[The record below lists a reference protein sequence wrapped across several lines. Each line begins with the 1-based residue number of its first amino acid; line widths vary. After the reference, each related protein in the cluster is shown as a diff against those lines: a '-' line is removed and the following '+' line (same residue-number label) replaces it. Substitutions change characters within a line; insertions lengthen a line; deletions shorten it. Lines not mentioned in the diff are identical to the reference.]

1 MTEAKEV
8 EFRRLT
14 QWLTAGVVAV
24 GLAAACFTGSGVAW
38 ADDGST
44 SNGGTDSPVSTTT
57 DRPTTLPAGIRIADR
72 TLNNVNS
79 RDEMESLRLQMAMH
93 RLSKL
98 TSTLS
103 NVLKNASETAQNITQ
118 NIK

>member
-1 MTEAKEV
+1 MAEATEV
-8 EFRRLT
+8 QFRRLT

-24 GLAAACFTGSGVAW
+24 GLAAACFTGSAVAW

-44 SNGGTDSPVSTTT
+44 SRGGADSPVSSTT
-57 DRPTTLPAGIRIADR
+57 DRPTTLPPGIRIADR
-72 TLNNVNS
+72 TLDNVSS
-79 RDEMESLRLQMAMH
+79 RDEMESLRLQMAMQ

-103 NVLKNASETAQNITQ
+103 NVLEKASETAQTITQ

>member
-1 MTEAKEV
+1 MWGNPLLHCTSLKPRSV
-8 EFRRLT
+8 DL
-14 QWLTAGVVAV
+14 
-24 GLAAACFTGSGVAW
+24 TGSAVAS

-44 SNGGTDSPVSTTT
+44 SKGGADSPVSSTT
-57 DRPTTLPAGIRIADR
+57 DRPTTLPPGIRIAGG
-72 TLNNVNS
+72 
-79 RDEMESLRLQMAMH
+79 LQMAMH

>member
-1 MTEAKEV
+1 MTDAKEV
-8 EFRRLT
+8 QFRRRT
-14 QWLTAGVVAV
+14 QWLSAGVVGV
-24 GLAAACFTGSGVAW
+24 GLAAACFTGRAVAW

-44 SNGGTDSPVSTTT
+44 SIGGADSPVSSTT

-72 TLNNVNS
+72 TLDNLSS
-79 RDEMESLRLQMAMH
+79 RDQMESLRLQMAMQ

-103 NVLKNASETAQNITQ
+103 NVLKNASETAQTITQ

>member
-1 MTEAKEV
+1 MTDAKEV
-8 EFRRLT
+8 QFRRLT

-24 GLAAACFTGSGVAW
+24 GLAAACFTGSAVAS
-38 ADDGST
+38 ADDGPTST
-44 SNGGTDSPVSTTT
+44 GGADSPVSSTT
-57 DRPTTLPAGIRIADR
+57 DRPTTLPPGIRIAGS
-72 TLNNVNS
+72 TLNNINS